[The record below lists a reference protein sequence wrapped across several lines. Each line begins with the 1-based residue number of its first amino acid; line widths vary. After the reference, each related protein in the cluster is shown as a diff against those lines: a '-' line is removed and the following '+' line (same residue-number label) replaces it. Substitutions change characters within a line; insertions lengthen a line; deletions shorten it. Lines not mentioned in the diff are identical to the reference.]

1 MSRID
6 NPPIATWFSQV
17 VADQRRAHFMVFWH
31 HYDAGSYTHTSNHG
45 IFFDLNDSID
55 YAVALI
61 RRVRIESRTPLT
73 QEDIEGYEEHMDF
86 SDLTMDWGS
95 RDLDIVDK
103 SGEVLFHQ
111 VSHWQVS
118 PANLTATLDFDLTT
132 ADQIRHCI
140 QLDEQRQSS
149 SAPQPPSASAN
160 PQPGASPQPGL
171 TIGQAHGGLLKNLI
185 EQHNLVARQV
195 LTQEEAEKL
204 LKHSVH
210 QPKPDSLV
218 QLLERVVAATRTP
231 ARQE

>member
-17 VADQRRAHFMVFWH
+17 VADQRKAHFMVFWH
-31 HYDAGSYTHTSNHG
+31 HYDSGSYTHTSNHG
-45 IFFDLNDSID
+45 IFFDLNDAID

-73 QEDIEGYEEHMDF
+73 QDDIEGYEEHRDF

-118 PANLTATLDFDLTT
+118 PVKLTAALDFDLTT

-140 QLDEQRQSS
+140 QLDEQRQS
-149 SAPQPPSASAN
+149 PPSAPL
-160 PQPGASPQPGL
+160 PQQSSISPMPP
-171 TIGQAHGGLLKNLI
+171 
-185 EQHNLVARQV
+185 
-195 LTQEEAEKL
+195 
-204 LKHSVH
+204 S
-210 QPKPDSLV
+210 
-218 QLLERVVAATRTP
+218 AATPQEASAARTVDSTLLSIEELRNTSQGCECEELDYQWEERAKHESMLLNP
-231 ARQE
+231 DYDPEG